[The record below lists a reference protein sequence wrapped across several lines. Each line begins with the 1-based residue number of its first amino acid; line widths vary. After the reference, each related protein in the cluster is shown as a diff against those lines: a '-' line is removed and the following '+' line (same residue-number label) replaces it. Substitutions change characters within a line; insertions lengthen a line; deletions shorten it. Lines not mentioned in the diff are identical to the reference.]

1 MKIVVKK
8 YMLVLV
14 TLLVCTSM
22 FSQLKV
28 SKLFNNHM
36 VIQRNQDINIWGTH
50 QKNKKVTVVF
60 NNKRFNTKTN
70 SNGQW
75 KVTVPSMKEGGPL
88 KMTISSGKETI
99 SIDDILIGDVWICS
113 GQSNMEWVVKNSNNA
128 NEEIAAANDSN
139 IRHFKVPL
147 SYANAPEN
155 ELAGGEWQVTNT
167 KNIGDFTAV
176 GYYFAQNLRESNNNV
191 PIGLINTSWGGS
203 RIEPWMSA
211 EVLGIKNAEEFFNAE
226 QKKSDAEI
234 LKQVAV
240 YKKVFPYLTEEDQ
253 GFVNNEPVW
262 AKSNLD
268 ESDWIQMKV
277 PAMWENEG
285 FEGLDGFA
293 WYRTTFKLTE
303 EEASNPITLGLGQID
318 DTDYVWLNENKV
330 GETIQ
335 EYSAIR
341 TYTIDPKNFTTGINT
356 IAIRVDDTGG
366 GGGIYGNP
374 ENLFVKTKNRT
385 ISLAKNWSFK
395 VGSFRKP
402 FMGVNQISTLL
413 YNKMIFPL
421 LNYPIKGAIWYQG
434 ESNANNLEEATKYS
448 ELFPSM
454 IQQWRKDWNIGDF
467 PFLWVQLA
475 NFMEPQEPTVASN
488 WAVLRESQSST
499 LKIKNTGEAV
509 IIDLGEASDIH
520 PKNKQDVGYRLALAA
535 KKIAYNQ
542 ELVYSGPTFNSQ
554 EIKDNKI
561 VVRFNNLGSELQT
574 NDKYGYVKGF
584 TIAGADKKFYW
595 ANATIENNKVV
606 VWSSKVSNPL
616 FVRYAWADNPDDAN
630 LYNKE
635 NLPTTPFRTD
645 K

>member
-1 MKIVVKK
+1 
-8 YMLVLV
+8 
-14 TLLVCTSM
+14 
-22 FSQLKV
+22 
-28 SKLFNNHM
+28 
-36 VIQRNQDINIWGTH
+36 
-50 QKNKKVTVVF
+50 
-60 NNKRFNTKTN
+60 
-70 SNGQW
+70 
-75 KVTVPSMKEGGPL
+75 
-88 KMTISSGKETI
+88 
-99 SIDDILIGDVWICS
+99 
-113 GQSNMEWVVKNSNNA
+113 
-128 NEEIAAANDSN
+128 
-139 IRHFKVPL
+139 
-147 SYANAPEN
+147 
-155 ELAGGEWQVTNT
+155 
-167 KNIGDFTAV
+167 
-176 GYYFAQNLRESNNNV
+176 
-191 PIGLINTSWGGS
+191 
-203 RIEPWMSA
+203 
-211 EVLGIKNAEEFFNAE
+211 
-226 QKKSDAEI
+226 
-234 LKQVAV
+234 
-240 YKKVFPYLTEEDQ
+240 
-253 GFVNNEPVW
+253 
-262 AKSNLD
+262 
-268 ESDWIQMKV
+268 
-277 PAMWENEG
+277 
-285 FEGLDGFA
+285 
-293 WYRTTFKLTE
+293 
-303 EEASNPITLGLGQID
+303 
-318 DTDYVWLNENKV
+318 
-330 GETIQ
+330 
-335 EYSAIR
+335 
-341 TYTIDPKNFTTGINT
+341 
-356 IAIRVDDTGG
+356 
-366 GGGIYGNP
+366 
-374 ENLFVKTKNRT
+374 
-385 ISLAKNWSFK
+385 
-395 VGSFRKP
+395 
-402 FMGVNQISTLL
+402 
-413 YNKMIFPL
+413 MIFPL